1 MQQNN
6 IFYHLYDDR
15 AQLIEYV
22 ENSKRPNVE
31 EDKKLVVS
39 NLNYIMTQI
48 KQSLKC
54 ELLQDYN
61 YKNLLRKQSFKYNV
75 SPTHVVQVQISQQ
88 SEFLIQF
95 ENGFSQTSGYK
106 FVLNIV

>member
-6 IFYHLYDDR
+6 IFYHIYDDR

-31 EDKKLVVS
+31 EDKKLAMN
-39 NLNYIMTQI
+39 NLNYIMTQ
-48 KQSLKC
+48 QSLKC

-61 YKNLLRKQSFKYNV
+61 CKILLRKQSFKYNL